1 MDVDVHLI
9 RYYFHTHPNSDDIK
23 NSIGDNG
30 FFQNDVI
37 INFIDPSGK
46 DVSTDFC
53 IEKNDLL
60 VNIAIAK
67 KNYKIRGK
75 TKEEILSIIPQKQH
89 ILIAFDVY
97 KSPSELFLESEVFTY
112 HMSGILIY
120 EITIKVY
127 PF

>member
-60 VNIAIAK
+60 VNIAIAALAFMLDIISEEK
-67 KNYKIRGK
+67 KCVLVKIFKGVQLLR
-75 TKEEILSIIPQKQH
+75 
-89 ILIAFDVY
+89 
-97 KSPSELFLESEVFTY
+97 LEV
-112 HMSGILIY
+112 
-120 EITIKVY
+120 
-127 PF
+127 